1 MVWSENLGEGLLVP
15 GKGGGHATGWGL
27 GVGAFSLGREA
38 AREGLEDLSLEGQR
52 AESSSPPFFHHR
64 LST

>member
-1 MVWSENLGEGLLVP
+1 MP

-27 GVGAFSLGREA
+27 GVGAFSLRREA
-38 AREGLEDLSLEGQR
+38 AREGLEDLSLERRR

-64 LST
+64 LSA